1 MWSFDKGVFY
11 ENQTPVAMVEDYDPA
26 GDTVEAWDKGVFRL
40 TRCFGL
46 RQARTGELA
55 VNVLSLGKQRF
66 YEIPCVTYHGNH
78 WGSGVE
84 PQGLTGN
91 GQPWVYAHHRSSVP
105 GCTYSET
112 DENSLCL
119 FGDLANPPFSMSLE
133 ETEKGMRHRLLL
145 PQVEKP
151 VSYTAKAAWAGARLP
166 KLHCSGSLNFTAW
179 VVLEKA
185 AGKGLA
191 IQKTLDVAHRLM
203 GHPLRPKHTTEELWE
218 LGIRFATESA
228 YFQEDGF
235 KGFCM
240 GLYADAGAWHQRRNV
255 LEIGWV
261 GQNAL
266 MAVSLMR
273 EGVRRRDEKLI
284 RQGADVLDGWQAAR
298 LPNGLFRCRFDAVQ
312 AHAVPAADEKEDC
325 ANLYSAVVQ
334 YLEAWR
340 LARAWGLDKPAWR
353 DTALALCRFAL
364 GAQLEDG
371 SFPRAW
377 HADGRPAERDGTAG
391 AYMAWALMAGWK
403 ETNDAAMLQGAKRSF
418 ACYFS
423 RFERDGY
430 LTAGAL
436 DTLCID
442 KEGAMPL
449 LGLAVELFAAT
460 GDEHYLRQAEDITTY
475 LETWLYHY
483 SVHYPAETLLGAFH
497 YDTLGGGAVST
508 QHQHIDAYAL
518 LCVPLWVRLAK
529 WTGKAHYRR
538 IAWEVWCN
546 ATQFVS
552 DGSMVIDGMVRP
564 AGSQDEGVCQTWWHT
579 SRGEPMH
586 TSRWLVCWN
595 GAFRLAALADRE
607 TLTMLKTMEEGKETY
622 ENNGNA
628 SV

>member
-1 MWSFDKGVFY
+1 MWSFDKGMFF
-11 ENQTPVAMVEDYDPA
+11 ENQHPMALIEDYDPA
-26 GDTVEAWDKGVFRL
+26 KDTVEEWDEGVYRL

-46 RQARTGELA
+46 HEAQGGELA
-55 VNVLSLGKQRF
+55 VDVLHLGKQRF

-84 PQGLTGN
+84 PQGLTCN
-91 GQPWVYAHHRSSVP
+91 GQPWVYAHHRSSIP

-112 DENSLCL
+112 EKHALCF
-119 FGDLANPPFSMSLE
+119 FGDLGNPPFSMSLV
-133 ETEKGMRHRLLL
+133 ETAQGMRHRLLL

-151 VSYTAKAAWAGARLP
+151 ISYTAKAAWTGARVP
-166 KLHCSGSLNFTAW
+166 KLHCTNGLKFVAW
-179 VVLEKA
+179 VVLEKTS
-185 AGKGLA
+185 GKGLA
-191 IQKTLDVAHRLM
+191 IQKAMDVANHLM
-203 GHPLRPKHTTEELWE
+203 GHKPAPQHRTEQLWD
-218 LGIRFATESA
+218 LGIRFAVGSA
-228 YFQEDGF
+228 YFENKDF

-240 GLYADAGAWHQRRNV
+240 GLYEDAGVWCQRRNV

-273 EGVRRRDEKLI
+273 EGVRRHDEKLI
-284 RQGADVLDGWQAAR
+284 HQGAEVLDIWQAAR

-312 AHAVPAADEKEDC
+312 AHETPTADEREDS
-325 ANLYSAVVQ
+325 ANLYSVVVQ

-340 LARAWGLDKPAWR
+340 LARTWGLNKPAWR
-353 DTALALCRFAL
+353 DTALELCQFAL
-364 GAQLEDG
+364 RAQLEDG

-377 HADGRPAERDGTAG
+377 YADGKPAACNGTAG

-403 ETNDAAMLQGAKRSF
+403 ETGDAAMLQAAQRSM
-418 ACYFS
+418 ACYFA

-449 LGLAVELFAAT
+449 LGLAVELYAAT
-460 GDEHYLRQAEDITTY
+460 ADRCYLHQAESISTY

-483 SVHYPAETLLGAFH
+483 SVRYPEDTLLGAFH
-497 YDTLGGGAVST
+497 YDTLGGGSVST

-518 LCVPLWVRLAK
+518 LCVPLWVRLAQ
-529 WTGKAHYRR
+529 WTGKDRYRR
-538 IAWEVWCN
+538 MAWEVWCN
-546 ATQFVS
+546 ATQFIS

-595 GAFRLAALADRE
+595 GAFRLAALADKE
-607 TLTMLKTMEEGKETY
+607 TLTMLQAMEEGEK
-622 ENNGNA
+622 
-628 SV
+628 SI